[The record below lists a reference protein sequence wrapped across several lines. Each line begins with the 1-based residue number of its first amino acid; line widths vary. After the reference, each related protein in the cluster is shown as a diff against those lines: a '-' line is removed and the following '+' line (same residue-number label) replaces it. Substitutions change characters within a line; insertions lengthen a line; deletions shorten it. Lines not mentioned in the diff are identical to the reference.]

1 MKKSWIGLG
10 LIAAAIL
17 LVPAGPITLAS
28 ATEVT
33 TESSMMVCC
42 IGCSLI
48 CALMAIIIGVAFGL
62 WSSAVSAMIYGILT
76 LCTAVVDLPVM
87 CCSICLSG
95 TTGIITLVFDAINGI
110 IRGVAALSA
119 V

>member
-33 TESSMMVCC
+33 TESSMVVFAIC
-42 IGCSLI
+42 
-48 CALMAIIIGVAFGL
+48 CALMATIMGVAFGL
-62 WSSAVSAMIYGILT
+62 CASAVSAMIYAMLT
-76 LCTAVVDLPVM
+76 MFTACWDLPVM
-87 CCSICLSG
+87 GCSICLSG
-95 TTGIITLVFDAINGI
+95 AIGIITLVFDTINGI